1 MKPIQDGVTRWWSMY
16 SMVEC
21 LLRLKMYLII
31 LEDEGV
37 LEGNLT
43 EQQWKIITDLK
54 TLLQPFMIAQRLLE
68 GESYVTVTLVPFML
82 YKIRKDLNRAVNN
95 EQSSPHVV
103 EIGRSMLEKF
113 NEIFGTGEEGSVA
126 YNVFDDGRRPRGIPR
141 LTLMASL
148 LDPRM
153 KAGLGIPPA
162 DKDQIWRMI
171 KDEANRIATENL
183 NLVEQQQ
190 QQERDGGGGRQPRH
204 KL

>member
-1 MKPIQDGVTRWWSMY
+1 
-16 SMVEC
+16 
-21 LLRLKMYLII
+21 
-31 LEDEGV
+31 
-37 LEGNLT
+37 
-43 EQQWKIITDLK
+43 
-54 TLLQPFMIAQRLLE
+54 
-68 GESYVTVTLVPFML
+68 
-82 YKIRKDLNRAVNN
+82 
-95 EQSSPHVV
+95 
-103 EIGRSMLEKF
+103 MLEKF

-126 YNVFDDGRRPRGIPR
+126 YNVFDDGRRPRDIPR